1 VNGIGWLYGAKK
13 TCANV
18 FQALG
23 FFFLKEALGLSEICF
38 PYDAVT

>member
-1 VNGIGWLYGAKK
+1 MVQRKRVQMFSK
-13 TCANV
+13 H
-18 FQALG
+18 LG